1 MISWFLM
8 VIHSTVWGLQKQM
21 LDLLVLALFLFYVMR
36 SFEKYV
42 QVWCPKPRVHIG
54 SHLPGK
60 VPLSGTFPGN
70 PIVWTLAGT
79 SPGDPTK
86 LVGSGDERA
95 TLGS

>member
-1 MISWFLM
+1 MLR
-8 VIHSTVWGLQKQM
+8 LQHERNIQH
-21 LDLLVLALFLFYVMR
+21 
-36 SFEKYV
+36 FENVCYNIP
-42 QVWCPKPRVHIG
+42 CVHIR
-54 SHLPGK
+54 SRLPGL
-60 VPLSGTFPGN
+60 PPASGTFPGN